1 MEITLRSFAEA
12 NNFHLKLLEEREKH
26 RKEVEHAKI
35 IAKNT
40 ANETISQLNKQI
52 VSERAKMFAE
62 QQEMKKRMEEDFRM
76 KEDRLQESLKALES
90 SLSLVERRELEWQ
103 QEKVAMV
110 EQVDKMR
117 TDRELMVTRL
127 AEEYEEENMS
137 EERKRSLS
145 AEVYSLQLVVEM
157 RSGEVRSLRDKM
169 AEMTH
174 QLERAANTQS
184 QLDKAQARV
193 EDLQEQL
200 RQKTE
205 LEQ

>member
-1 MEITLRSFAEA
+1 MQIAVQDTLKSKHHDELSQFKKEAE
-12 NNFHLKLLEEREKH
+12 KLLLK
-26 RKEVEHAKI
+26 V
-35 IAKNT
+35 KND
-40 ANETISQLNKQI
+40 ANETITKLSDEA
-52 VSERAKMFAE
+52 VAE
-62 QQEMKKRMEEDFRM
+62 KTKL
-76 KEDRLQESLKALES
+76 LQEHSSALASLKDQLEAKDES
-90 SLSLVERRELEWQ
+90 VA
-103 QEKVAMV
+103 VAM
-110 EQVDKMR
+110 
-117 TDRELMVTRL
+117 REIEAREESWNEEKDDIIREVQRLKAEASRMVSIL